1 MEAHDWEYC
10 AEGAMNIALRYVG
23 LSQEF
28 VGKVLRLR
36 KASSNPETL
45 LECHQFVESV
55 MVPLIG
61 REFCHENQVIELT
74 EEFLQHVEA
83 KISPLRPHKR
93 IKMGG
98 LDLASPLGLL
108 MRDCSKLVCDECE
121 SICFEIKPKW
131 GFLPK
136 EPTKFP
142 IKHQVC
148 RFTMHQHFK
157 QTLSEYSPLDLFS
170 LDKPRMLR
178 ALQSLRANPQN
189 NLKLFVNGNQVLDP
203 KACAEY
209 FTDDKFNLVIQVLLD
224 TDVLSKVLCAQTVG
238 SLVDIESVYPLY
250 SRLEGVTNSPLGLP
264 LPGDSSDK
272 AKVDEFLISCTAR
285 DCSIMLTF
293 AKCEHL
299 HQLALPQCQG
309 FSYLL
314 AVVDLDPKP
323 YTKMNHYFALDQEIA
338 QAYTNRIKQEEEEE

>member
-1 MEAHDWEYC
+1 MEAGDWEYC

-23 LSQEF
+23 ADREF

-45 LECHQFVESV
+45 LECHHFVEGV
-55 MVPLIG
+55 MVPLLG
-61 REFCHENQVIELT
+61 RELCHENQVVELT
-74 EEFLQHVEA
+74 EDFLQRVEA

-98 LDLASPLGLL
+98 LDLASPTGLL
-108 MRDCSKLVCDECE
+108 MRDCCRLACNECE

-131 GFLPK
+131 GFLPS

-142 IKHQVC
+142 VKHQVG

-157 QTLSEYSPLDLFS
+157 QTPSEYSPLDLFS
-170 LDKPRMLR
+170 LDQSRMLH
-178 ALQSLRANPQN
+178 ALQSLKANPQN
-189 NLKLFVNGNQVLDP
+189 NLKLFVNGTQVLDP
-203 KACAEY
+203 KVCAEH
-209 FTDDKFNLVIQVLLD
+209 FTDDTFNLIVQILVD
-224 TDVLSKVLCAQTVG
+224 TGVLSKVLHAQTVG

-250 SRLEGVTNSPLGLP
+250 RGLGPVVANAPLRLPP
-264 LPGDSSDK
+264 ADDSSDQ
-272 AKVDEFLISCTAR
+272 AAVDRFLISCTAR
-285 DCSIMLTF
+285 DCSIMLTV
-293 AKCEHL
+293 AKCDHL
-299 HQLALPQCQG
+299 PTLPQCQG

-323 YTKMNHYFALDQEIA
+323 YAKMDHYFALDQEIA
-338 QAYTNRIKQEEEEE
+338 QAYTNRRE